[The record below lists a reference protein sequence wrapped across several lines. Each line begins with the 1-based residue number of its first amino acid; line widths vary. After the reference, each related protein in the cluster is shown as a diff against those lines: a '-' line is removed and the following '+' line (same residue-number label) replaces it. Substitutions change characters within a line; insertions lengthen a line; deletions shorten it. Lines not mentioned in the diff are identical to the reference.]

1 MSVRF
6 QLRDCFGTLDYGL
19 LATIVMVFP
28 VAFELGIEVPWV
40 VGFGGSLYCVA
51 ALLVVAFRSG
61 REAERLAYGAP
72 DQSLPPRDR
81 RYWLHILAS
90 VWLVVFIKGPVVEAI
105 AGGEVMRLVKF
116 IALMGAVFTIAVAI
130 LYLGRSISRRVARY
144 RRRVLRSPRPAVLE
158 PCTSAAARRD
168 RS

>member
-6 QLRDCFGTLDYGL
+6 QLRDCFRPLDYGL

-72 DQSLPPRDR
+72 DQSLPPLDR

-90 VWLVVFIKGPVVEAI
+90 VWLVIFIKGPVVEAI
-105 AGGEVMRLVKF
+105 ALGGVMRLVKF
-116 IALMGAVFTIAVAI
+116 IALMG
-130 LYLGRSISRRVARY
+130 RRVHYCRAEPPGKSPPASPGIGSEAPRRGVAR
-144 RRRVLRSPRPAVLE
+144 S
-158 PCTSAAARRD
+158 SGG
-168 RS
+168 